1 MKTDKRRLVILS
13 AISALAVLA
22 VFAGLFAQ
30 IEQPVPVT
38 QLEVTLS
45 SLPLGVTAAEADEHL
60 GSYPDAITESRGVL
74 MSPVTMLTPENE
86 LAAKFGPPRD
96 FTLRR
101 WNRDGVSAFV
111 AVDENGKVAARWS
124 GRTNETN

>member
-1 MKTDKRRLVILS
+1 MKTNKRRLVILS
-13 AISALAVLA
+13 ATSVLAVLA

-38 QLEVTLS
+38 QLEVTLA
-45 SLPLGVTAAEADEHL
+45 SLPLGVTAAEADEHM
-60 GSYPDAITESRGVL
+60 GSIPDSITESSGVL

-86 LAAKFGPPRD
+86 LAAKFGPPKN

-101 WNRDGVSAFV
+101 WNCDGVSAVV
-111 AVDENGKVAARWS
+111 AVDENGEVAGRWS
-124 GRTNETN
+124 WRTNETK